1 MGEIKFNTS
10 GLGDI
15 TDIYQNEFDAKLR
28 EVEGKMNET
37 MSELQGNWTGN
48 EADLANRSFDK
59 IKAALAEIE
68 ERSNVNKGILS
79 RKVDGFQE
87 VTSRTAG
94 KLQERDNIRF

>member
-15 TDIYQNEFDAKLR
+15 TDAYQNEFDAKFR
-28 EVEGKMNET
+28 EIKEKMNET
-37 MSELQGNWTGN
+37 MSELQGTWTGN
-48 EADLANRSFDK
+48 EADLANKSFDK
-59 IKAALAEIE
+59 IKVALGEIE

-79 RKVDGFQE
+79 RKVEGFQE